1 MTCLVAKVSNL
12 SALILYIYTYI
23 YLHSSDTL
31 TPKNSTWTSLLSRT
45 TSRSNL
51 PKPTLPQ
58 EGQTINPLPGP
69 CEFTP
74 DKWLEH

>member
-1 MTCLVAKVSNL
+1 MFGCKSIQ
-12 SALILYIYTYI
+12 SQCIDSIYIYTYI
-23 YLHSSDTL
+23 HLHSSDTL
-31 TPKNSTWTSLLSRT
+31 TPKNSTWTSSLSRT

-51 PKPTLPQ
+51 PKPTLPFFQ
-58 EGQTINPLPGP
+58 GSGNPLPGP